1 MKHNFDESVER
12 YLLGEMNEQEEQEF
26 RSLVQSDVQLQKK
39 LRQHLE
45 LIQAIQQQGND
56 EDVLLLGKLQATNK
70 EEIKNVATKRIK
82 PKHHFHKMLMWLPAS
97 IAAILVITV
106 SLKVHFEHQLCNT
119 LYTQYYISYTDDE
132 DTLRGAV
139 SSSFYV
145 AMQQWEEGNQKNAIA
160 ELEGSIEKGDVDPY
174 YQDAMWNLALF
185 YLKTHKKKKAIQLLR
200 QIQTEDG
207 FYAEKSQSI
216 LRELE

>member
-26 RSLVQSDVQLQKK
+26 RSSVQSDVELQKK
-39 LRQHLE
+39 LHQHLG
-45 LIQAIQQQGND
+45 LIQAIQERGSD
-56 EDVLLLGKLQATNK
+56 EDMFLVGKLQAVSK
-70 EEIKNVATKRIK
+70 EDVKNIGTKNAN
-82 PKHHFHKMLMWLPAS
+82 PKHRFHKMLMWLPAS

-145 AMQQWEEGNQKNAIA
+145 AMRQWEEGDKKNAITQ
-160 ELEGSIEKGDVDPY
+160 LEDIKEKGDADPY

-185 YLKTHKKKKAIQLLR
+185 YLKTHCAG
-200 QIQTEDG
+200 D
-207 FYAEKSQSI
+207 FP
-216 LRELE
+216 